1 MQRRVNYAKIFL
13 GLGPGPD
20 IFSLNVLYALVLAIR
35 LVTLNF
41 VYRRIGSWLKKI
53 MTKRFLTTTNPFQ
66 ESSEQLR
73 KSLGPTSL
81 DLGERSERC
90 EEAVGRLTPR
100 ARRYQVKRL
109 RVRIPTFFHPKS
121 SVKMYLLVSSGY
133 GSCAWDM

>member
-1 MQRRVNYAKIFL
+1 
-13 GLGPGPD
+13 
-20 IFSLNVLYALVLAIR
+20 
-35 LVTLNF
+35 
-41 VYRRIGSWLKKI
+41 

-66 ESSEQLR
+66 ENSDLLAAYKLG

-81 DLGERSERC
+81 DKGERSERC